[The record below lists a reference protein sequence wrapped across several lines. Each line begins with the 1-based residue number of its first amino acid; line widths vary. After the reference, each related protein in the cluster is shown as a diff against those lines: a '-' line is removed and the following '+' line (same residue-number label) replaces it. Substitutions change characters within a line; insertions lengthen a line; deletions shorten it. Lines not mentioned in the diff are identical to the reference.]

1 MDKPYWLCHIT
12 NQYALPMIMQDKK
25 IHPEGYSIM
34 QNKVATAKGHVDIP
48 ADMDVSDLKKHLAIQ
63 YATIGRYVWLT
74 EDVQCLS
81 VYHQTPELQKCIVL
95 DTEHIKG
102 LKQWS
107 EVRKTFLNNIKARQ
121 LILELEQVAVQ
132 TGDDWKQWWVT
143 KFPIN
148 LELAGK
154 SVLQF

>member
-1 MDKPYWLCHIT
+1 
-12 NQYALPMIMQDKK
+12 MIMQDKK

-107 EVRKTFLNNIKARQ
+107 EVRKTFLNNSKARK